1 MIPTNPL
8 GRGLLRI
15 RFLMSPLA
23 DGSIWL
29 MGRKAGVTLKWVFGH
44 CYGGRDNSK
53 KPVCCDSIAD
63 TNRLRFGEWM
73 DHEECPL
80 PSDGSRHFISV
91 SCNTLWKRS
100 VEGCIERNKKS
111 LMPHCV
117 TSSAAAVFMVVART
131 L

>member
-15 RFLMSPLA
+15 RFLVSPLA

-63 TNRLRFGEWM
+63 TNVLLQTEKPGRRLR
-73 DHEECPL
+73 L
-80 PSDGSRHFISV
+80 
-91 SCNTLWKRS
+91 
-100 VEGCIERNKKS
+100 
-111 LMPHCV
+111 
-117 TSSAAAVFMVVART
+117 RT
-131 L
+131 DAS